1 MLVDKSLYPKIHLRP
16 EDVEYMQQH
25 SIFLFEPNTDKYVND
40 EEIIGSRKISAKLL
54 IDLIEHEDSLE
65 YVTKLFNGEI
75 SSFTIYFVSSEGE
88 YRRQMSFNKKELV
101 EYLEKIVF
109 NLTPKQF
116 ELFQHLTKKVSF
128 ESLVEEKGNDIFNI
142 DIERINYNFKVGDLL
157 GFLTLEENE
166 FMSYMFDENGTYKGI
181 PITHFLYAIKE
192 YFSRKYIESEYFIY
206 ESIKTRLDSI
216 KESKYIDIDAINHNL
231 ENNDYNFE
239 EIEVNE
245 ELKQLIIKDMP
256 SYLTPLEKAIY
267 IYIKMC
273 KVLTYDEEFYAVNQR
288 GLVADR
294 HEEVSNVKKITPK
307 NNRVVCYEFNAIF
320 EKMIYDYGIISD
332 VDQKLVNGFGGGHA
346 SLVFRD
352 GKFLISA
359 DAVTGILQGDIMQA
373 KLNQPLQ
380 GLTCKNRNSQTR
392 QEFQQSLQMVYSLIA
407 SQEKQLT
414 SNEVGTYE
422 TFEDILR
429 QYSEM
434 TENLKSVSLEEKMQI
449 LMAKIEATQ
458 LTGIDG
464 FSYIL
469 QLRKE
474 LFTEHEQKANFKVS
488 IIRENTP
495 DEEKIAKPKAIMA
508 LRVPT
513 EEGHLVRYFVY
524 YPNEPLVEVSLE
536 QLQKKFDEREFEY
549 IDRGDP
555 RMPGIDEG
563 GPKK

>member
-216 KESKYIDIDAINHNL
+216 
-231 ENNDYNFE
+231 
-239 EIEVNE
+239 
-245 ELKQLIIKDMP
+245 
-256 SYLTPLEKAIY
+256 
-267 IYIKMC
+267 
-273 KVLTYDEEFYAVNQR
+273 
-288 GLVADR
+288 
-294 HEEVSNVKKITPK
+294 
-307 NNRVVCYEFNAIF
+307 
-320 EKMIYDYGIISD
+320 
-332 VDQKLVNGFGGGHA
+332 
-346 SLVFRD
+346 
-352 GKFLISA
+352 
-359 DAVTGILQGDIMQA
+359 
-373 KLNQPLQ
+373 
-380 GLTCKNRNSQTR
+380 
-392 QEFQQSLQMVYSLIA
+392 
-407 SQEKQLT
+407 
-414 SNEVGTYE
+414 
-422 TFEDILR
+422 
-429 QYSEM
+429 
-434 TENLKSVSLEEKMQI
+434 
-449 LMAKIEATQ
+449 
-458 LTGIDG
+458 
-464 FSYIL
+464 
-469 QLRKE
+469 
-474 LFTEHEQKANFKVS
+474 
-488 IIRENTP
+488 
-495 DEEKIAKPKAIMA
+495 
-508 LRVPT
+508 
-513 EEGHLVRYFVY
+513 
-524 YPNEPLVEVSLE
+524 
-536 QLQKKFDEREFEY
+536 
-549 IDRGDP
+549 
-555 RMPGIDEG
+555 
-563 GPKK
+563 